1 MVTCAAICP
10 CKRIGTLSCSM
21 VLIQVCSG
29 DARHLNGYLDRPPV
43 RTNVSLGDSL
53 TGLHAAFGA
62 VMALLHRQRHHGKVP
77 GQVGHMADSRK
88 KHA

>member
-1 MVTCAAICP
+1 M
-10 CKRIGTLSCSM
+10 
-21 VLIQVCSG
+21 
-29 DARHLNGYLDRPPV
+29 

-62 VMALLHRQRHHGKVP
+62 IMALLHRQRHHGKVP
-77 GQVGHMADSRK
+77 GQVGRVADSQN